1 MNNETKQLMKHWQA
15 IQKFVKIPTD
25 DKECDGLIKDIDKLR
40 SYRAD
45 SGTIVLEGLV
55 NLMQQAVRDYFL
67 NKHKSENNK
76 SRIPGKVL
84 KYYMNVY
91 NLKQRDLAEI
101 GSQGVVSMLVN
112 GERELTLG
120 HIKKLS
126 KRFNVSPITFIEV

>member
-15 IQKFVKIPTD
+15 IHKYVKIPLN
-25 DKECDGLIKDIDKLR
+25 DKECEALIKDIDKLR

-67 NKHKSENNK
+67 NKHKEENNK

-91 NLKQRDLAEI
+91 NLKQRDLADV
-101 GSQGVVSMLVN
+101 GSQGVISELIN
-112 GERELTLG
+112 GNRELTIG

>member
-15 IQKFVKIPTD
+15 IHKYVKIPLN
-25 DKECDGLIKDIDKLR
+25 DKECEALIKDIDKLR

-67 NKHKSENNK
+67 NKHKEENNK

-91 NLKQRDLAEI
+91 GLKQSDLAEI

>member
-15 IQKFVKIPTD
+15 IHKYVKIPLN
-25 DKECDGLIKDIDKLR
+25 DKECEALIKDIDKLR

-67 NKHKSENNK
+67 NKHKEENNK

-91 NLKQRDLAEI
+91 GLKQSDLAEI

-126 KRFNVSPITFIEV
+126 KRFNVSSL